1 MDRTLFATG
10 SATSPAG
17 GVRAVLEA
25 SAAAVI
31 QGDVACLAVVM
42 GTEGSTYVRVGAM
55 ALFGSSSGQVGWLS
69 GGCLEPAIE
78 RSAIS
83 AARQQR
89 IEWLD
94 IDTRDDEALFSGY
107 AVGCRG
113 RLRIALIPLQAMP
126 GWNELV
132 VAWRAGV
139 DELRIEVDVDGGV
152 SGGLAGGERQRWSM
166 PVAALP
172 EPWANEEARSWRVS
186 IAAPPK
192 ALLLGAGPETSV
204 LLPLLRDL
212 GWTTTLVDHRTRW
225 APLMCLADVALE
237 LAPQA
242 ALLSLQSSQFDAAL
256 VMYHNFELDR
266 EALAALASSD
276 IGFVGLLGPKRRRVD
291 LFAVLPADARVA
303 LLPRL
308 HSPVGLDL
316 GGRGPATI
324 ALSIAAQLHTIRPSA

>member
-1 MDRTLFATG
+1 MDRTLFTTD
-10 SATSPAG
+10 SAISPAG

-25 SAAAVI
+25 SATAVV
-31 QGDVACLAVVM
+31 QDDVACLAVVVE
-42 GTEGSTYVRVGAM
+42 TEGSTYVSVGAM
-55 ALFGSSSGQVGWLS
+55 ALFGVRSGQVGWLS
-69 GGCLEPAIE
+69 GGCLEPEIARI
-78 RSAIS
+78 ALT

-89 IEWLD
+89 IEWLE
-94 IDTRDDEALFSGY
+94 IDTRDDEALFSGH

-126 GWNELV
+126 GWNALV

-139 DELRIEVDVDGGV
+139 DELRIEVDAYGGV
-152 SGGLAGGERQRWSM
+152 SAGLADRERLRWSM
-166 PVAALP
+166 ATAVLP
-172 EPWANEEARSWRVS
+172 EPWASEEAKSWWVS

-192 ALLLGAGPETSV
+192 ALILGAGPETSV

-212 GWTTTLVDHRTRW
+212 GWMTTLVDHRARW
-225 APLMCLADVALE
+225 APLLCLADDALE
-237 LAPQA
+237 LGPQA
-242 ALLSLQSSQFDAAL
+242 AVLSLQASQFDAAL

-266 EALAALASSD
+266 EALVALASSD
-276 IGFVGLLGPKRRRVD
+276 VGFVGLLGPKRRRVD
-291 LFAVLPADARVA
+291 LFAVLSADARSS

>member
-1 MDRTLFATG
+1 MDRMLLTTS
-10 SATSPAG
+10 SATLPAG

-42 GTEGSTYVRVGAM
+42 ETEGSTYVRGGAM
-55 ALFGSSSGQVGWLS
+55 ALFGVSSGQVGWLS
-69 GGCLEPAIE
+69 GGCLEPEIE
-78 RSAIS
+78 RSALS
-83 AARQQR
+83 AARQQC
-89 IEWLD
+89 IEWLE
-94 IDTRDDEALFSGY
+94 IDTRDDEALFSGH

-113 RLRIALIPLQAMP
+113 RLRIALIPMQAIV

-139 DELRIEVDVDGGV
+139 DELRIEVDANGGV
-152 SGGLAGGERQRWSM
+152 SAGLAGGESLRWSM
-166 PVAALP
+166 AAAVLP
-172 EPWANEEARSWRVS
+172 EPWANEEARSWWVS

-192 ALLLGAGPETSV
+192 ALILGAGPETSV

-212 GWTTTLVDHRTRW
+212 GWMTTLVDRRIRW
-225 APLMCLADVALE
+225 APIMCLADVALE

-242 ALLSLQSSQFDAAL
+242 ALLSLQSNQFDAAL
-256 VMYHNFELDR
+256 VMYHNFELDC

-276 IGFVGLLGPKRRRVD
+276 VGFVGLLGPKRRRDD
-291 LFAVLPADARVA
+291 LFAVLPVDARDA

>member
-1 MDRTLFATG
+1 
-10 SATSPAG
+10 
-17 GVRAVLEA
+17 
-25 SAAAVI
+25 
-31 QGDVACLAVVM
+31 
-42 GTEGSTYVRVGAM
+42 M
-55 ALFGSSSGQVGWLS
+55 ALFGGSSGQVGWLS
-69 GGCLEPAIE
+69 GGCLEPEIE
-78 RSAIS
+78 RIALS

-89 IEWLD
+89 LEWLEF
-94 IDTRDDEALFSGY
+94 DTRDDEALFSGH

-126 GWNELV
+126 GWNELI

-139 DELRIEVDVDGGV
+139 DELRIEVDANGGV
-152 SGGLAGGERQRWSM
+152 SAGLAGGERHRWSM
-166 PVAALP
+166 AAALLP
-172 EPWANEEARSWRVS
+172 EPWANEEARSWGVS

-192 ALLLGAGPETSV
+192 ALILGAGPETSV

-212 GWTTTLVDHRTRW
+212 GWMTTLVDHRARW
-225 APLMCLADVALE
+225 APLMCLADGTLA

-242 ALLSLQSSQFDAAL
+242 ALLSLQSSHFDAAL

-266 EALAALASSD
+266 EALAALAGNGV
-276 IGFVGLLGPKRRRVD
+276 GFVGLLGPKRRRVD
-291 LFAVLPADARVA
+291 LFAVLPAGARAA

>member
-1 MDRTLFATG
+1 MDRTILTIS
-10 SATSPAG
+10 SATLPAG

-42 GTEGSTYVRVGAM
+42 ETEGSTYVRGGAM
-55 ALFGSSSGQVGWLS
+55 ALFGVNSGQVGWLS
-69 GGCLEPAIE
+69 GGCLEPEIE
-78 RSAIS
+78 RSALS
-83 AARQQR
+83 AARQQC
-89 IEWLD
+89 IAWLE
-94 IDTRDDEALFSGY
+94 IDTRDDEALFSGH

-139 DELRIEVDVDGGV
+139 DELRIEVDANGV
-152 SGGLAGGERQRWSM
+152 VSAGLACGERLCWSM
-166 PVAALP
+166 AAAVLP
-172 EPWANEEARSWRVS
+172 KPWANEEASSWWVS

-192 ALLLGAGPETSV
+192 ALILGAGPETSV

-212 GWTTTLVDHRTRW
+212 GWITTLVDHRTRW
-225 APLMCLADVALE
+225 ASLMSLADGALE
-237 LAPQA
+237 LTPHA
-242 ALLSLQSSQFDAAL
+242 ALLSLRSTYFDAAL

-266 EALAALASSD
+266 EALAALAGNGV
-276 IGFVGLLGPKRRRVD
+276 GFVGLLGPKRRRDD
-291 LFAVLPADARVA
+291 LFAVLPADSRVA
-303 LLPRL
+303 LQPRL

-316 GGRGPATI
+316 GGRGPMAI
-324 ALSIAAQLHTIRPSA
+324 VLSIAAQLHTIRPST